1 VKHRKTEFF
10 SSFLGAAL
18 FLADSVADGWRLDK
32 DNPPDKVGFSYVVAL
47 MRDDEPVVRLTR
59 AEILAKARAAK
70 TEKSK
75 EAKINGT

>member
-1 VKHRKTEFF
+1 MKHQKTEIF

-32 DNPPDKVGFSYVVAL
+32 DNPPDMVGFSYVVNL
-47 MRDDEPVVRLTR
+47 TRDDVPTVKLTR

-70 TEKSK
+70 T
-75 EAKINGT
+75 AKNNGVQTNDA